1 MDYYSGQRPASLAR
15 IFLSISGLQGSMTI
29 SLKDKKRFFI
39 IFAALFWAL
48 LFAPRLAGA
57 AEFIVPVDYHTI
69 QGAIDH
75 AATGDTVI
83 VEDGLYKENIV
94 IKIPVVL
101 RSRNG
106 SERTIVE
113 PVEPKRDVIRVQ
125 DVKVEVGQGGAVV
138 TGFTLRGS
146 AVAGLHIVKSPN
158 TKVFRNNITGN
169 KYGLHVEYSVG
180 SIIKENVL
188 SLNEQGLYL
197 FYSDKSLIEN
207 NEVNSNT
214 NSGILLHSSHKN
226 TLLEN
231 VANSNLWNG
240 ITLSVSNDNLV
251 RDNRALKNTYAIV
264 VSESFGNEIVGNTT
278 MPRLYYILPVALIY
292 LAIMFYLIERKLFS
306 LYYHYRYGE

>member
-1 MDYYSGQRPASLAR
+1 MLTNFNEKIFALTITSLFW
-15 IFLSISGLQGSMTI
+15 I
-29 SLKDKKRFFI
+29 FI
-39 IFAALFWAL
+39 IGVQSAE
-48 LFAPRLAGA
+48 A
-57 AEFIVPVDYHTI
+57 AEFVVPVDYHTI

-75 AATGDTVI
+75 AAPGDTVI
-83 VEDGLYKENIV
+83 VEDGLYRENIV
-94 IKIPVVL
+94 IKTPLVL
-101 RSRNG
+101 RTRNG

-113 PVEPKRDVIRVQ
+113 PVEPKNDIIKVQ
-125 DVKVEVGQGGAVV
+125 DVKVEGGQGGAVV

-146 AVAGLHIVKSPN
+146 AVSGLHIVKSSN

-169 KYGLHVEYSVG
+169 KYGLHVEYSDG
-180 SIIKENVL
+180 SIIKENIL

-197 FYSDKSLIEN
+197 YYSDKNLIEN

-264 VSESFGNEIVGNTT
+264 VSESSGNQIEGNTT

-292 LAIMFYLIERKLFS
+292 LAIMFYLIERKLFI